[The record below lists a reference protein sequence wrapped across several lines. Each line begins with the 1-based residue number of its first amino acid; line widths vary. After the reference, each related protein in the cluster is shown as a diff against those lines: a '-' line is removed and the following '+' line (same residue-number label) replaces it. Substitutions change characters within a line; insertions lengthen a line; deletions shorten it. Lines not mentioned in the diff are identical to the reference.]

1 MFDINNTGG
10 KKRTTV
16 PFPVSTAVD
25 NVVLHSVEPNK
36 HISAVKFM
44 FKRINDSDD
53 TISFLTDS
61 LLPPKLE
68 YCNNNRLK
76 EDGTTETAQEE
87 YDRLMKQYMGYIRH
101 IATSC
106 GVSQATMNTIPAV
119 QTFDEFV
126 EKYCEVVNT
135 KKTNDPVYLKV
146 VKDKN
151 GYSKL
156 PKYRGKGVI
165 QPMIDGKPDFQYTSY
180 ELDLIEAS
188 GLTGVAEEED
198 DTKLS
203 ISSIDDI

>member
-1 MFDINNTGG
+1 
-10 KKRTTV
+10 
-16 PFPVSTAVD
+16 
-25 NVVLHSVEPNK
+25 
-36 HISAVKFM
+36 
-44 FKRINDSDD
+44 
-53 TISFLTDS
+53 
-61 LLPPKLE
+61 
-68 YCNNNRLK
+68 
-76 EDGTTETAQEE
+76 
-87 YDRLMKQYMGYIRH
+87 MGYIRH

-135 KKTNDPVYLKV
+135 NKTNDPVYLKV